1 MSEFESN
8 AIFWIEVEK
17 IQPNPYQPR
26 KEFDEHHLRDLAES
40 IRMYGVLQPLVV
52 TRQETERA
60 DGGID
65 VHYELIAGERR
76 LRASKIAGVSKVPA
90 VIRQGTENS
99 RTKLELAIIE
109 NLQREDLNPVDR
121 AVAFAQLVNEFGL
134 KHVEVAKKVGK
145 SREYVSNTLRLLVLP
160 QEILNSL
167 SSGKITEG
175 HARTLMMLSD
185 RQAEQSTLFKEI
197 MFKKLTVREAEQVA
211 RHIAKDKIRKKIELS
226 PEMERIETELAE
238 SLGTRV
244 QIETRQVGGG
254 KVVIDFFSPQDLQ
267 VILERLQ
274 KEVMNKRMQ
283 VPSYISEDTSRSE
296 QMSEISKATPIETVA
311 TVTQDQAA
319 PQDIKHTEDINVVLT
334 DANSGKGDDV
344 VPQKHVVEKPATEI
358 SAANSL
364 ALALGIP
371 LSLIDVVPE
380 KTETMIDVPYDDRPK
395 GEQEEAMEQNDDDG
409 LYAVSSFGI

>member
-1 MSEFESN
+1 
-8 AIFWIEVEK
+8 
-17 IQPNPYQPR
+17 
-26 KEFDEHHLRDLAES
+26 
-40 IRMYGVLQPLVV
+40 
-52 TRQETERA
+52 
-60 DGGID
+60 
-65 VHYELIAGERR
+65 
-76 LRASKIAGVSKVPA
+76 
-90 VIRQGTENS
+90 
-99 RTKLELAIIE
+99 
-109 NLQREDLNPVDR
+109 
-121 AVAFAQLVNEFGL
+121 
-134 KHVEVAKKVGK
+134 
-145 SREYVSNTLRLLVLP
+145 
-160 QEILNSL
+160 
-167 SSGKITEG
+167 
-175 HARTLMMLSD
+175 
-185 RQAEQSTLFKEI
+185 